1 MTPSPWKTVHPVG
14 ICEYCASESAVL
26 GAEPADSRVALSRF
40 FQRRWSIVEVPRY
53 LFYLFK
59 LLEMDMPKALLF
71 LRYNLFYVLYP
82 LGMLGEVLAIWNA
95 LPLIRE
101 THPFSVELPNR
112 WNFVFNYYY
121 LSLFWI
127 LLYVP
132 SHRVFVLLMHSG
144 TVYDHEYGEAATK
157 ACEC

>member
-1 MTPSPWKTVHPVG
+1 
-14 ICEYCASESAVL
+14 
-26 GAEPADSRVALSRF
+26 
-40 FQRRWSIVEVPRY
+40 
-53 LFYLFK
+53 
-59 LLEMDMPKALLF
+59 MPKALLF

-101 THPFSVELPNR
+101 THPFNMELPNR
-112 WNFVFNYYY
+112 WNLVFNYYY
-121 LSLFWI
+121 LSVFWI

-132 SHRVFVLLMHSG
+132 SRRVSVLLMHSG
-144 TVYDHEYGEAATK
+144 TVYDHEYGETATK

>member
-1 MTPSPWKTVHPVG
+1 
-14 ICEYCASESAVL
+14 
-26 GAEPADSRVALSRF
+26 
-40 FQRRWSIVEVPRY
+40 
-53 LFYLFK
+53 
-59 LLEMDMPKALLF
+59 MDMPKALLF

-157 ACEC
+157 ACGC